1 MNSIFLRAAVT
12 LFAAALATLALA
24 QMRQPGDD
32 APPKPLPPQQKNF
45 PLDQTWS
52 LRDINDK
59 PVPAG
64 LDASLKIDGNL
75 RGSGYTGCNSW
86 SATLYPVKDQH
97 LLLGPYAL
105 TKKQCAKDVMAVE
118 FGFLSALTGSPTWDL
133 VNGDLVI
140 KGPEGIVAARPL
152 ALSASAAALLRPPRP
167 ARTSAGPSLLR
178 LHFDAPLMERRE
190 RRVMADRDQRRLG
203 QFLRDGAIDLALR
216 SPRPALRSPR
226 RETANRAP
234 PARRAR

>member
-1 MNSIFLRAAVT
+1 MGAAAHRDQRLSFIPRKRKGGFVRQANSAAALRILMNKKFLRAAFI
-12 LFAAALATLALA
+12 LFAASSATSALA
-24 QMRQPGDD
+24 QMRMPGDD
-32 APPKPLPPQQKNF
+32 TVKPLPPQQKNF

-75 RGSGYTGCNSW
+75 RGSGYTGCNAW

-118 FGFLSALTGSPTWDL
+118 FSFLSALTGSPTWDL

-140 KGPEGIVAARPL
+140 KGPKG
-152 ALSASAAALLRPPRP
+152 S
-167 ARTSAGPSLLR
+167 LR
-178 LHFDAPLMERRE
+178 LA
-190 RRVMADRDQRRLG
+190 
-203 QFLRDGAIDLALR
+203 R
-216 SPRPALRSPR
+216 SL
-226 RETANRAP
+226 
-234 PARRAR
+234 